1 MLLPSSGCLGGKNL
15 WEYAI
20 LGSVDGERWRAMERA
35 GGGGNWEWKWNAVE
49 AQVKT
54 EEIGRAHV

>member
-35 GGGGNWEWKWNAVE
+35 GGGGGG
-49 AQVKT
+49 
-54 EEIGRAHV
+54 IGNGNGMR